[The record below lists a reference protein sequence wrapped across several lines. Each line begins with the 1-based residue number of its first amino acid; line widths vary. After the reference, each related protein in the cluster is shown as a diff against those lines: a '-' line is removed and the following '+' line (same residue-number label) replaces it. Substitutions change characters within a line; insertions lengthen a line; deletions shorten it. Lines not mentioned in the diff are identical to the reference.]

1 MKNKTFI
8 LLVLGM
14 VAVAAFL
21 VFQATRESS
30 SVVLRPLDLVGLT
43 PGQELHRIRVGGKV
57 ADAAIDYVTEP
68 GMLLKFT
75 LADLNNPAAH
85 VPVVYEG
92 LKPDMFTAGRDVII
106 DGEYVGGV
114 LLASKLLTQ
123 CPSKY
128 EPPKPSQK

>member
-1 MKNKTFI
+1 MKNRTFI
-8 LLVLGM
+8 VLVAGM
-14 VAVAAFL
+14 AAVAIFL

-30 SVVLRPLDLVGLT
+30 SVVLRPTDLVGIEV
-43 PGQELHRIRVGGKV
+43 GRELHRIRVGGKV
-57 ADAAIDYVTEP
+57 ADAPIEYATEP
-68 GMLLKFT
+68 QMILKFT
-75 LADLNNPAAH
+75 LTDANDFSAL

-114 LLASKLLTQ
+114 LRASKLLTQ